1 MTKSNESR
9 NIWRIYRSQAEAE
22 AALPAVAAEMG
33 VRYEL

>member
-9 NIWRIYRSQAEAE
+9 NIWRINRTQAEAE
-22 AALPAVAAEMG
+22 AALPAVATEMG